1 MNKRFVVPGVD
12 ALTPLRVA
20 APAILIAKA
29 EPLFEL
35 ETSARGGADMDAVH
49 DMRVA
54 SRRLREAM
62 RLLGPLYPSRASRTW
77 YRRIRS
83 ITRALG
89 PVRDSDVFIDS
100 FGALVA
106 ELGDGGRRA
115 VAFMVGFR
123 SGQRIHELAVLNRE
137 LSRLDLDESR
147 AEFVRFA
154 HSLADTADAEAAL
167 ADFAH
172 AEVSSRLAVVL
183 AAQPSALVE
192 ANMLDQHQLRIDYK
206 RVRYA
211 VEAFAPCYGDAFD
224 DLHGTLTSF
233 QDALGDLHDAH
244 IFLEMLADPE
254 RTAAAG
260 SAGVSPSDIAE
271 VVAVIE
277 AKAQEEF
284 ARFATLAVDSPPEH
298 LRSVLLA
305 PLARVKPV
313 PRVIERDGDAAATP
327 GFEVESVLP
336 QQEVLPMRDTERIL
350 PFVDPNEK
358 PWEDGWDAVMD
369 AAPIGPHR
377 RVEPD

>member
-12 ALTPLRVA
+12 ALTPLRGA
-20 APAILIAKA
+20 APAILLAKA

-62 RLLGPLYPSRASRTW
+62 RLLGPLYPKRQSRTW

-100 FGALVA
+100 FGALVSQ
-106 ELGDGGRRA
+106 LGDGGRRA

-123 SGQRIHELAVLNRE
+123 SGQRVHELAVLNRE
-137 LSRLDLDESR
+137 LSRLDLDKSR
-147 AEFVRFA
+147 EQFARFA
-154 HSLADTADAEAAL
+154 HSLAQTTDADRTL

-172 AEVSSRLAVVL
+172 AEVASRASVVF
-183 AAQPSALVE
+183 AAQPSALIE

-206 RVRYA
+206 RTRYA

-224 DLHGTLTSF
+224 ELHGTLTSF

-244 IFLEMLADPE
+244 VFLEMLSDPE
-254 RTAAAG
+254 RASAAER
-260 SAGVSPSDIAE
+260 AGVSPSDIAE
-271 VVAVIE
+271 VVTVIE
-277 AKAQEEF
+277 TKAHAEF
-284 ARFATLAVDSPPEH
+284 SRFASLAADSPPE
-298 LRSVLLA
+298 RLLPA
-305 PLARVKPV
+305 MLLPLARTQPPEQVA
-313 PRVIERDGDAAATP
+313 ESADDGATP
-327 GFEVESVLP
+327 VTTEVEARIP
-336 QQEVLPMRDTERIL
+336 EQEVLPARDAERIVPL
-350 PFVDPNEK
+350 VDPKEK
-358 PWEDGWDAVMD
+358 PWEDGWDDVWD
-369 AAPIGPHR
+369 AEQI
-377 RVEPD
+377 EPPNKT